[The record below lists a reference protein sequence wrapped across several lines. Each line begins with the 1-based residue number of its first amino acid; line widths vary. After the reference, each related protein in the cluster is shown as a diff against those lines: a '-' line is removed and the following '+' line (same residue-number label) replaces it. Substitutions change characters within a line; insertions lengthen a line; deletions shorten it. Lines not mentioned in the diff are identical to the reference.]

1 MLFLLQLRL
10 RQFLR
15 QRLLLRVLRL
25 LRFRQFWYRLFLR
38 PLQLHLRQ
46 QLLQHHQ
53 LLQHQQ
59 LQLRL
64 RLSPAGEGRTVSP
77 RAPLA
82 S

>member
-46 QLLQHHQ
+46 QLLQH
-53 LLQHQQ
+53 QQ